1 MVLAE
6 NLTISCYSNMI
17 LDEDKMDNVF
27 FWTDVV

>member
-17 LDEDKMDNVF
+17 LDEDKMDKGF
-27 FWTDVV
+27 FFGLM

>member
-6 NLTISCYSNMI
+6 SLTNSCYSNMI

-27 FWTDVV
+27 FLD

>member
-27 FWTDVV
+27 FLD